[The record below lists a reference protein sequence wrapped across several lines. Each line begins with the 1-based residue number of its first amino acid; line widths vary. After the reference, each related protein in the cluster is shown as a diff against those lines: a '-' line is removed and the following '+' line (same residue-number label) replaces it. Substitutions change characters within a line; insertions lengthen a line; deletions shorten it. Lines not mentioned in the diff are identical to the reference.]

1 MCFRYAVAP
10 WRISFTGI
18 RSFNRFSAFKHI
30 SPRPPYPSSVYNPI
44 TTSILYSSLGQ
55 AHHSLLFS
63 ARHRLLLFSCS
74 SFSLSPWLLLSYLV
88 ATQCPCTAVPVLLSF
103 SPLPRLVYRGV
114 HFLSDLRY
122 FFLFY
127 ITSFFFTLPPQ
138 AGSQVLS
145 QFACYLLTTTKQK
158 YSFILSF
165 SQMHRKVLSFRFSG
179 SFRYTCKRTHVSF
192 ALLFA
197 KGKSLYVCP
206 TVLRWGFLRA

>member
-18 RSFNRFSAFKHI
+18 RSFNRFSGFKHI

-127 ITSFFFTLPPQ
+127 ITSFFFYITATGRFPSSLPIC
-138 AGSQVLS
+138 L
-145 QFACYLLTTTKQK
+145 LLTYNDQTKV
-158 YSFILSF
+158 FIHSLFF
-165 SQMHRKVLSFRFSG
+165 SNAPQSPLIPVLWFFPL
-179 SFRYTCKRTHVSF
+179 H
-192 ALLFA
+192 L
-197 KGKSLYVCP
+197 
-206 TVLRWGFLRA
+206 